1 MKFIVLLLCLAAVN
15 CQMNFP
21 EIPQIKIGALFYDN
35 EFEIEEAFVQSIEFV
50 NTLSKDEFLLQPIVM
65 RLNTYDSTMFIEK
78 YACDLLDMGVAAI
91 FGPSSRANSDV
102 VAVLANITG
111 IPNILFDAIIEEPE
125 EQKAGH
131 QLTVNVYPAQQM
143 ISKAYSDIIHNYG
156 WRKFNL
162 VYDIDDD
169 TAPMRLQD
177 IIQLRDLYID
187 AVRLRKYRKGDDY
200 RNLWKSMKG
209 DRRVILDCPADILVE
224 MLNASIPFD
233 MTGQF
238 NHLFLTNLENL
249 EGILEPLRHNETF
262 ALNITAVRFKER
274 PTNLPN
280 LNQVNNEPSQKLLPK
295 LIHDAVM
302 LYYLALKNITT
313 HYIIEDPPRYTC
325 ENLDFSG
332 EMGRW
337 PFGEYIRRIM
347 GQASFL
353 NDSYFHYGSMQFDNY
368 GHRTQFEMEIYEP
381 MDNYSLAVCHTNG
394 HIYNEHISN
403 NITKKIVYKVA
414 TRIGAPYFME
424 RENATDTEIMGSSR
438 YTGYVVDLIDELS
451 KEMQFEYVFVPVP
464 GNGYGKYNKETKRW
478 DGIIGEIINN
488 DAHMGLCD
496 LTITQARKEVVDF
509 SVPFMTLGISI
520 LAYKKPVERKSWSA
534 FLEPFQSEVW
544 VYVMASIFIISFL
557 YFAISRITVGDWENP
572 HPCNKNPDVVEN
584 RWTISNSIWITI
596 GSIMTAGCDILPT
609 HSTMRIFTTMFWI
622 FAIIIN
628 NSYTA
633 NMAAFLTNSKME
645 GSINSIADLAGQ
657 NEVKFGTIEGG
668 STYSLFAESNETTY
682 RLAFN
687 RMQGSEPPVYTK
699 DNNEGVER
707 VLKNNGSYMFLMET
721 TSLEYNT
728 ERNCKLQM
736 LGETFG
742 EKHYAIAVP
751 FGAEYRHS
759 LNVAILRLAEKGILP
774 SLKQKW
780 WKNTNNS
787 CDHEEAPEKDTPDLT
802 FDNVRG
808 IFYTLYVGIFIAYII
823 GITDFLLY
831 THHVAAE
838 EGLTFKQA
846 FLKEIKF
853 VLNIWNNKKPVS
865 KAPSTRS
872 NSLTTSEKSSKSCSK
887 STKSLRSCRSLQKK
901 KTIANGDVPE
911 VKSVK
916 SLKSCLTKH

>member
-1 MKFIVLLLCLAAVN
+1 MITKTNNIVSV
-15 CQMNFP
+15 
-21 EIPQIKIGALFYDN
+21 
-35 EFEIEEAFVQSIEFV
+35 
-50 NTLSKDEFLLQPIVM
+50 LS
-65 RLNTYDSTMFIEK
+65 
-78 YACDLLDMGVAAI
+78 
-91 FGPSSRANSDV
+91 
-102 VAVLANITG
+102 NITG
-111 IPNILFDAIIEEPE
+111 IPNLLFDFINEETE
-125 EQKAGH
+125 EQKSGH
-131 QLTVNVYPAQQM
+131 QLRLNVYPAEHM
-143 ISKAYSDIIHNYG
+143 LSKAYSDIILNYG
-156 WRKFNL
+156 WRKFTL
-162 VYDIDDD
+162 VYDVDDD

-177 IIQLRDLYID
+177 ILQLRDLYID
-187 AVRLRKYRKGDDY
+187 AVRVRTFRKGDDY
-200 RNLWKSMKG
+200 RNLWKSMQG
-209 DRRVILDCPADILVE
+209 DRRVILDCSPDVLVDI
-224 MLNASIPFD
+224 LNASIPFD

-238 NHLFLTNLENL
+238 NHLFLTNMGNL
-249 EGILEPLRHNETF
+249 EGVLEPLRNNETF
-262 ALNITAVRFKER
+262 SLNITAVRLKESYVNMNFADKE
-274 PTNLPN
+274 NLAREEQPR
-280 LNQVNNEPSQKLLPK
+280 KLLPN

-302 LYYLALKNITT
+302 LYYLALKNISS
-313 HYIIEDPPRYTC
+313 HYMIEDSPQYFC

-332 EMGRW
+332 EMQRW
-337 PFGEYIRRIM
+337 PFGEYTRRVM
-347 GQASFL
+347 GQAFYL
-353 NDSYFHYGSMQFDNY
+353 NDSYFKHGQIQFDSY
-368 GHRTQFEMEIYEP
+368 GYRTQFEIEIYEP
-381 MDNYSLAVCHTNG
+381 VDNYNLAVWNTNG
-394 HIYNEHISN
+394 HIRNEHISN
-403 NITKKIVYKVA
+403 NVTKKIVYKVA

-424 RENATDTEIMGSSR
+424 REDMGNETIGNSR
-438 YTGYVVDLIDELS
+438 YIGYAVDLIEELS

-464 GNGYGKYNKETKRW
+464 GNGYGKYNKERKRW

-488 DAHMGLCD
+488 DAHMGICD

-520 LAYKKPVERKSWSA
+520 LAYQKPVERKSWSA

-544 VYVMASIFIISFL
+544 VYVMVSIFIISFL

-572 HPCNKNPDVVEN
+572 HPCNKDPDVVEN
-584 RWTISNSIWITI
+584 RWNISNSIWITI

-645 GSINSIADLAGQ
+645 SSINGIADLAGQ

-668 STYSLFAESNETTY
+668 STHSLFAESNETTY

-687 RMQGSEPPVYTK
+687 RMQGSEPSVYTK

-728 ERNCKLQM
+728 ERNCKLTM

-751 FGAEYRHS
+751 FGAEYRHA

-774 SLKQKW
+774 TLKQKW
-780 WKNTNNS
+780 WKNTNSS
-787 CDHEEAPEKDTPDLT
+787 CEQEEESEKDTPDLT

-808 IFYTLYVGIFIAYII
+808 IFYTLYVGVFIAYVI

-831 THHVAAE
+831 THHLAAVE
-838 EGLTFKQA
+838 DMSFKEV
-846 FLKEIKF
+846 FLREFKF
-853 VLNIWNNKKPVS
+853 FLNIWNNKKPVPKS
-865 KAPSTRS
+865 RSIRS
-872 NSLTTSEKSSKSCSK
+872 NSITSSEKSYRSCSK
-887 STKSLRSCRSLQKK
+887 SIKSHKSCRSLRKK
-901 KTIANGDVPE
+901 CMANGDVPE